1 MWVYV
6 LIVLILLAII
16 GMGALLYMR
25 NIRKDEISSQQ
36 SRLEDVRA
44 LPFQDILVKVKDY
57 NLHGEALTLY
67 KKWQSDW
74 QNALNSSLTEAE
86 KELGSASEDIDRFRF
101 NDGREKAGSVKETL
115 DGVEQQY
122 QALTSEI
129 GQLLDSNETGERNFN
144 ESEKLY
150 REAKRDVLANGHK
163 FGDSQ
168 PSLEKLIEAYEPELQ
183 EYEQLVNAGNY
194 VTANKHI
201 NDVHEELSIL
211 KENMDEIPLLIKDV
225 QKELPQQ
232 FQEIRFGCRDL
243 KAEGYDLEH
252 IKVEGKLSTLKGK
265 LNLVEPLITRLE
277 LDEARAIL
285 DDINAQLDDM
295 LELVEHEVRSKTKVD
310 HEQHIITDDLFHAK
324 DLNYTLRTEIEYVK
338 EQFHINESDIHK
350 VQKFEHE
357 IENLIDVY
365 DEITTEMRKTTARYS
380 EVLDNLEY
388 IKENIGAI
396 NDEQK
401 QIQEYLITLRED
413 EEEARENALLV
424 QDRKEDI
431 YRELMGSNMSSVP
444 EKFLV
449 MKNELDID
457 VKEIHKYFE
466 RRPLNVQYIKDKVNQ
481 TVLLLNKF
489 DQEAYE
495 ILQEAR
501 LTELMIQYGNRYRR
515 DDHDFNTTLNEAE
528 RLFKENRY
536 KRALE
541 IAKNGLE
548 KVEPGAAARIEKEF
562 DNE

>member
-6 LIVLILLAII
+6 LIVLILLVII

-25 NIRKDEISSQQ
+25 NIRKDEINSQQ
-36 SRLEDVRA
+36 SRLEEVKS
-44 LPFQDILVKVKDY
+44 LPLQDTLVKVKDY

-74 QNALNSSLTEAE
+74 QDALNSSLTEAE
-86 KELGSASEDIDRFRF
+86 KELDSASEDIDRFRF
-101 NDGREKAGSVKETL
+101 SDGREKTRSVKEHL
-115 DGVEQQY
+115 DGVEKQY

-129 GQLLDSNETGERNFN
+129 GQLLDSNEAGERSFN

-168 PSLEKLIEAYEPELQ
+168 PSLEKLIETYEPELQ

-201 NDVHEELSIL
+201 SDVHEELSIL

-285 DDINAQLDDM
+285 DDINTQLDDM

-324 DLNYTLRTEIEYVK
+324 DLNYTLRAEINYVK

-388 IKENIGAI
+388 IKGNIGAI

-413 EEEARENALLV
+413 EAEARENALLV

-466 RRPLNVQYIKDKVNQ
+466 RRPLNVQYIKDKVNH

-515 DDHDFNTTLNEAE
+515 DDHDFNTMLNEAE

>member
-1 MWVYV
+1 
-6 LIVLILLAII
+6 
-16 GMGALLYMR
+16 
-25 NIRKDEISSQQ
+25 
-36 SRLEDVRA
+36 
-44 LPFQDILVKVKDY
+44 
-57 NLHGEALTLY
+57 
-67 KKWQSDW
+67 
-74 QNALNSSLTEAE
+74 
-86 KELGSASEDIDRFRF
+86 
-101 NDGREKAGSVKETL
+101 
-115 DGVEQQY
+115 
-122 QALTSEI
+122 
-129 GQLLDSNETGERNFN
+129 
-144 ESEKLY
+144 
-150 REAKRDVLANGHK
+150 
-163 FGDSQ
+163 
-168 PSLEKLIEAYEPELQ
+168 
-183 EYEQLVNAGNY
+183 
-194 VTANKHI
+194 
-201 NDVHEELSIL
+201 
-211 KENMDEIPLLIKDV
+211 
-225 QKELPQQ
+225 
-232 FQEIRFGCRDL
+232 
-243 KAEGYDLEH
+243 
-252 IKVEGKLSTLKGK
+252 
-265 LNLVEPLITRLE
+265 
-277 LDEARAIL
+277 
-285 DDINAQLDDM
+285 
-295 LELVEHEVRSKTKVD
+295 
-310 HEQHIITDDLFHAK
+310 
-324 DLNYTLRTEIEYVK
+324 VK

-388 IKENIGAI
+388 IKGNIGAI

-401 QIQEYLITLRED
+401 QIQEYLITHRED
-413 EEEARENALLV
+413 EAEARENALLV

-466 RRPLNVQYIKDKVNQ
+466 RRPLNVQYIKDKVNH

-515 DDHDFNTTLNEAE
+515 DDHDFNTMLNEAE

-562 DNE
+562 DNESPTAAWGIYIPGHFYVRSGILIYMDNAATTRPFEEALETFEQVNRNFYYNTASIHPEGRKAGQLLEASRKQVLELLDLGGHKCVFTSGATESNNIAIQGVLRKKKQFGRTVLASEIEHPSVINVVEEMKDE

>member
-6 LIVLILLAII
+6 LIVLILLVII

-25 NIRKDEISSQQ
+25 NIRKDEINSQQ
-36 SRLEDVRA
+36 ARLEEVKN
-44 LPFQDILVKVKDY
+44 LPFQDELVKVKDY

-67 KKWQSDW
+67 KRWQSDW
-74 QNALNSSLTEAE
+74 QKALNSSLTEAE
-86 KELGSASEDIDRFRF
+86 KELDAATEDVERFRF
-101 NDGREKAGSVKETL
+101 KDGREKAGSVNESL
-115 DGVEQQY
+115 DTVEQEY
-122 QALTSEI
+122 KTLTSEI
-129 GQLLDSNETGERNFN
+129 NQLLDSSDIGERNFN
-144 ESEKLY
+144 ESERLF

-168 PSLEKLIEAYEPELQ
+168 PSLEKLIETYEPELK

-201 NDVHEELSIL
+201 NDVYEELSIL

-265 LNLVEPLITRLE
+265 LNLVEPLITRLD

-285 DDINAQLDDM
+285 DDINSQLDDM

-310 HEQHIITDDLFHAK
+310 HEKDIITDDLFHAK
-324 DLNYTLRTEIEYVK
+324 DMNYTLRTEIDYVK

-357 IENLIDVY
+357 IENMIDVY
-365 DEITTEMRKTTARYS
+365 DEIMTETNKTTARYS
-380 EVLDNLEY
+380 EVVDNLEY
-388 IKENIGAI
+388 IKGNIGAI
-396 NDEQK
+396 NDEQR
-401 QIQEYLITLRED
+401 QIQEYLINLRED
-413 EEEARENALLV
+413 EKEARENALLV

-431 YRELMGSNMSSVP
+431 YRELMSSNMSSVP

-457 VKEIHKYFE
+457 IKEIHKYFE
-466 RRPLNVQYIKDKVNQ
+466 RRPLNVQYIKDKVNH
-481 TVLLLNKF
+481 TVVQLNKF

-495 ILQEAR
+495 ILQKAR
-501 LTELMIQYGNRYRR
+501 LTEMMIQYGNRYRR
-515 DDHDFNTTLNEAE
+515 EDHDFNTMLNEAE

-536 KRALE
+536 KRSLE

-548 KVEPGAAARIEKEF
+548 KIEPGAAARIEKEF

>member
-6 LIVLILLAII
+6 LIVLILLVII

-25 NIRKDEISSQQ
+25 NIRKDEIYSQQ
-36 SRLEDVRA
+36 SRLEEVKS
-44 LPFQDILVKVKDY
+44 LPLQDTLVKVKDY

-74 QNALNSSLTEAE
+74 QDALNSSLTEAG
-86 KELGSASEDIDRFRF
+86 KELDSASEDIDRFRF
-101 NDGREKAGSVKETL
+101 SDGREKARSVKEHL
-115 DGVEQQY
+115 DGVEKQY

-129 GQLLDSNETGERNFN
+129 GQLLDSNEAGERSFN

-168 PSLEKLIEAYEPELQ
+168 PSLEKLIETYEPELQ
-183 EYEQLVNAGNY
+183 EYGQLVNAGNY

-201 NDVHEELSIL
+201 SDVHEELSIL

-285 DDINAQLDDM
+285 DDINTQLDDM

-324 DLNYTLRTEIEYVK
+324 DLNYTLRAEINYVK

-388 IKENIGAI
+388 IKGNIGAI

-413 EEEARENALLV
+413 EAEARENALLV

-466 RRPLNVQYIKDKVNQ
+466 RRPLNVQYIKDKVNH

-515 DDHDFNTTLNEAE
+515 DDHDFNTMLNEAE

>member
-101 NDGREKAGSVKETL
+101 NDGREKASSVKETL

-466 RRPLNVQYIKDKVNQ
+466 RRPLNVQYIKNKVNQ

-548 KVEPGAAARIEKEF
+548 KVEPGAAARIEKEC

>member
-1 MWVYV
+1 MWIYV
-6 LIVLILLAII
+6 LIVLILLVII

-25 NIRKDEISSQQ
+25 NIRKDEINSQQ
-36 SRLEDVRA
+36 AKLEEVKS
-44 LPFQDILVKVKDY
+44 LPFQDDLVKVKDY

-67 KKWQSDW
+67 KKWQTDW

-86 KELGSASEDIDRFRF
+86 NDLGSASEDIERFRF
-101 NDGREKAGSVKETL
+101 KDGREKLGSVNQTL
-115 DGVEQQY
+115 DKVEQEY
-122 QALTSEI
+122 RSLTSEI
-129 GQLLDSNETGERNFN
+129 SQLLDSNDAGERNFH
-144 ESEKLY
+144 ESERLF

-168 PSLEKLIEAYEPELQ
+168 PSLEKLIETYEPELK

-201 NDVHEELSIL
+201 DEVHEELSIL

-252 IKVEGKLSTLKGK
+252 IKVESKLSTLKGK

-285 DDINAQLDDM
+285 DDINTQLDDM
-295 LELVEHEVRSKTKVD
+295 LELVEHEVKSKTTVD

-324 DLNYTLRTEIEYVK
+324 DLNYTLRTEIDYIK

-388 IKENIGAI
+388 IKGNIGAI

-401 QIQEYLITLRED
+401 QIQQYLINLRED
-413 EEEARENALLV
+413 EAEARENALLV

-431 YRELMGSNMSSVP
+431 YRELMSSNMSSVP

-466 RRPLNVQYIKDKVNQ
+466 RRPLNVQYIKDKVNH

-501 LTELMIQYGNRYRR
+501 LTEMMIQYGNRYRR
-515 DDHDFNTTLNEAE
+515 DDHDFNTMLTEAE

-548 KVEPGAAARIEKEF
+548 KVEPGAASRIEKEF